1 MVDTIFNGG
10 SSILASWHSKQSIW
24 HQIVKANSRAPFF
37 QELFFKK
44 STNSIK
50 FPSASCKFWLHW
62 SLSPYKLKYAE
73 DLAFWILEALQKTNT
88 PKFHKFKA
96 NYLSKRG
103 LKWLTQ
109 ILSWFSPKNEGS
121 VAPISKH
128 KQKCTQALV
137 TFQYECSRG
146 LCNIS
151 PLSSDGNMFD
161 TEIPIH
167 FLWTKY
173 LLIQMLNSNWLPSSI
188 FYLLSAWLYRRK
200 HKFFQPF
207 FSSSF
212 SLYKLS
218 SVYHTFA
225 QHRII
230 SQRYS
235 RLFEFHNERSGT

>member
-1 MVDTIFNGG
+1 MAHSNLILVFSKEWRQRCTYIQTQTEVYTSSRNISIRMFTGG
-10 SSILASWHSKQSIW
+10 
-24 HQIVKANSRAPFF
+24 
-37 QELFFKK
+37 
-44 STNSIK
+44 
-50 FPSASCKFWLHW
+50 
-62 SLSPYKLKYAE
+62 
-73 DLAFWILEALQKTNT
+73 
-88 PKFHKFKA
+88 
-96 NYLSKRG
+96 
-103 LKWLTQ
+103 
-109 ILSWFSPKNEGS
+109 
-121 VAPISKH
+121 
-128 KQKCTQALV
+128 
-137 TFQYECSRG
+137 G

-151 PLSSDGNMFD
+151 PLSSDGNIFD

-173 LLIQMLNSNWLPSSI
+173 LLIQMLNSNWRPSSI

-230 SQRYS
+230 SRRYS